1 MGGRILSLAWLIS
14 SPLGEV
20 RAVLR
25 LTGGEAAQTSHSRT
39 CCAWPHFAFILR
51 AQTHWVVCRYRL
63 GFQILTMNME
73 KKKQQNSVPGHHPA
87 SIGSGELCE
96 LLPFSCLVGQLSY
109 LCNKL
114 TCSITY
120 SFLQVVSVEY
130 CCQAG
135 PVPGCGDVSQ
145 PRESVVEKAAAGD
158 IGIPY

>member
-1 MGGRILSLAWLIS
+1 MATFCLYPQGTDSLGSLQIQAWFS
-14 SPLGEV
+14 DPNHEHG
-20 RAVLR
+20 
-25 LTGGEAAQTSHSRT
+25 
-39 CCAWPHFAFILR
+39 
-51 AQTHWVVCRYRL
+51 
-63 GFQILTMNME
+63 

-87 SIGSGELCE
+87 SIGSSELCE

-145 PRESVVEKAAAGD
+145 PSVVEKAAAGD